1 MGVGAG
7 GRRRGDTFVVVLVD
21 VITINA
27 GLEPHTL
34 ESRFQRVCVC
44 GHFLLGINML
54 VVWFLLF
61 AGWLVRTGG

>member
-21 VITINA
+21 VISRNA
-27 GLEPHTL
+27 GLEPTL
-34 ESRFQRVCVC
+34 SRESFSACVY
-44 GHFLLGINML
+44 ML

-61 AGWLVRTGG
+61 AGWLVRTLGG